1 MAPVRREMHRTRRLN
16 WAIWKRSCE
25 IGHCSSSL
33 KGWQSSLMRTTFSRS
48 FARSKSDLPYSPACT
63 SSSPTRCA
71 SVQLL
76 FGQAAKLTHVLPQ
89 VKPFLTEG
97 LSAALP
103 AIRELT
109 LAQLARTA
117 SAGPQGFALLV
128 LLASFPLLAVYCSTR
143 STRAHRA
150 AGLADFADGGVASH
164 RQVGGG

>member
-1 MAPVRREMHRTRRLN
+1 M
-16 WAIWKRSCE
+16 
-25 IGHCSSSL
+25 
-33 KGWQSSLMRTTFSRS
+33 
-48 FARSKSDLPYSPACT
+48 
-63 SSSPTRCA
+63 
-71 SVQLL
+71 
-76 FGQAAKLTHVLPQ
+76 PQ

-128 LLASFPLLAVYCSTR
+128 LLASFPLAVYCSTH
-143 STRAHRA
+143 STRAHRV